1 VKAIAQSPGSA
12 AAAAGLLD
20 ATFWRIICGPAFTE
34 ERIMSGR
41 EAMRAAFGSV
51 AAVLLIAAA
60 APSAGA
66 EDALKLAIGQ
76 RGNWNTSIVELG
88 DRAGIFRKR
97 GLALEMLYTAGG
109 GETQQA
115 VLAGAVD
122 IGTAIGTMGA
132 LGAYAKG
139 APLRIIAAETTGG
152 ADYWYVAAAS
162 PIKTL
167 KDTEGKTLAYSTAG
181 SSTHGVV
188 LAFMKELGLKAKPVA
203 TGGPVPTLTQVMTG
217 QIDVGWSTPPL
228 GLKETDEG
236 KIRVIARAADLA
248 LVRGQTIRVLAS
260 TTDVLTKRTDAIA
273 RFMDAYRESL
283 AYIYSDNP
291 KAMADFADIAGVTLD
306 IARRT
311 RDAFAKDQL
320 SPDEIKGLDVMMP
333 EAIALKFLTAP
344 LSAAQLHEL
353 IQIPRPRN

>member
-1 VKAIAQSPGSA
+1 MTGRGTPRAALAAIAA
-12 AAAAGLLD
+12 ILL
-20 ATFWRIICGPAFTE
+20 
-34 ERIMSGR
+34 
-41 EAMRAAFGSV
+41 V
-51 AAVLLIAAA
+51 AAA
-60 APSAGA
+60 APSVGA
-66 EDALKLAIGQ
+66 EDILKLAIGQ

-88 DRAGIFRKR
+88 DRAGIFKKH
-97 GLALEMLYTAGG
+97 GLALDMLYTAGG

-152 ADYWYVAAAS
+152 ADYWYVAASS
-162 PIKTL
+162 PIKSL
-167 KDTEGKTLAYSTAG
+167 RDTEGKTLAYSTAG
-181 SSTHGVV
+181 SSTQSVA
-188 LAFMKELGLKAKPVA
+188 LAFIKELGLKAKPVA

-228 GLKETDEG
+228 GLKEIDEG
-236 KIRVIARAADLA
+236 KIRVLARATDLA

-260 TTDVLTKRTDAIA
+260 TADVLGKRRDVIV
-273 RFMDAYRESL
+273 RFMNAYRESL
-283 AYIYSDNP
+283 AYVYGDNP
-291 KAMADFADIAGVTLD
+291 KAMADFADLARVTPD

-311 RDAFAKDQL
+311 RDAFAKQFL

-333 EAIALKFLTAP
+333 EAVALKFLAAP
-344 LSAAQLHEL
+344 LTPEQLHEL
-353 IQIPRPRN
+353 IQIPPPRS

>member
-1 VKAIAQSPGSA
+1 MIS
-12 AAAAGLLD
+12 
-20 ATFWRIICGPAFTE
+20 
-34 ERIMSGR
+34 R
-41 EAMRAAFGSV
+41 EAMRAAFGIL
-51 AAVLLIAAA
+51 AAILFIAGATVPA
-60 APSAGA
+60 VA

-88 DRAGIFRKR
+88 DRAGIFKKHR
-97 GLALEMLYTAGG
+97 LALEMLYTAGG

-152 ADYWYVAAAS
+152 ADYWYVAAPS

-167 KDTEGKTLAYSTAG
+167 KDTEGKTIAFSTVGA
-181 SSTHGVV
+181 STHSVV
-188 LAFMKELGLKAKPVA
+188 LAFVKELGLKAKPVA

-228 GLKETDEG
+228 GLKEIDDG
-236 KIRVIARAADLA
+236 KIRVIARATDLA
-248 LVRGQTIRVLAS
+248 LVRGQTIRVLATS
-260 TTDVLTKRTDAIA
+260 SDVLNKRRDAIA

-283 AYIYSDNP
+283 AYIYGGNP
-291 KAMADFADIAGVTLD
+291 KAMADFADFAGVSLD
-306 IARRT
+306 VARQT
-311 RDAFAKDQL
+311 QDANAKEL
-320 SPDEIKGLDVMMP
+320 LAPDEIKWLDVMMP
-333 EAIALKFLTAP
+333 EAVALKFLAAP
-344 LSAAQLHEL
+344 LTAEQLRDL
-353 IQIPRPRN
+353 IQIPPPRS

>member
-1 VKAIAQSPGSA
+1 
-12 AAAAGLLD
+12 
-20 ATFWRIICGPAFTE
+20 
-34 ERIMSGR
+34 MGR
-41 EAMRAAFGSV
+41 RKAMRAAFAAV
-51 AAVLLIAAA
+51 AAILYVAANS
-60 APSAGA
+60 PPAGA
-66 EDALKLAIGQ
+66 EDALTLAIGQ

-88 DRAGIFRKR
+88 NRAGIFKKH

-167 KDTEGKTLAYSTAG
+167 MDSEGKTLAYSTAG
-181 SSTHGVV
+181 SSTQSVA
-188 LAFMKELGLKAKPVA
+188 LAFIKELGLKAKPVA

-228 GLKETDEG
+228 GLKEIDEG
-236 KIRVIARAADLA
+236 KIRVIARATDLA
-248 LVRGQTIRVLAS
+248 LVRGQTIRVLAT
-260 TTDVLTKRTDAIA
+260 TTDVLARRKDAIV
-273 RFMDAYRESL
+273 RFVDAYRESL
-283 AYIYSDNP
+283 AYIYGDNP
-291 KAMADFADIAGVTLD
+291 KAMMDFADIAGVSSD

-311 RDAFAKDQL
+311 RDAFAKEQL
-320 SPDEIKGLDVMMP
+320 SPDEIKGLDVIMP
-333 EAIALKFLTAP
+333 EAVALKFLTAP
-344 LSAAQLHEL
+344 LTAAQLRDL
-353 IQIPRPRN
+353 IQIPPPRS

>member
-1 VKAIAQSPGSA
+1 MAN
-12 AAAAGLLD
+12 
-20 ATFWRIICGPAFTE
+20 
-34 ERIMSGR
+34 R
-41 EAMRAAFGSV
+41 EAMRAAFGTI
-51 AAVLLIAAA
+51 AAILLIAAA
-60 APSAGA
+60 AVPAGA
-66 EDALKLAIGQ
+66 EDVLKLAIGQ

-88 DRAGIFRKR
+88 NRAGIFKKH

-152 ADYWYVAAAS
+152 ADYWYVTTSS

-167 KDTEGKTLAYSTAG
+167 KDTDGKTIAYSTAG
-181 SSTHGVV
+181 SSTQSVV
-188 LAFMKELGLKAKPVA
+188 LAFVKELGLKAKPVA
-203 TGGPVPTLTQVMTG
+203 TGGPVLTLTQVMTG

-228 GLKETDEG
+228 GLNEIDEG
-236 KIRVIARAADLA
+236 KIRVVARATDLA

-260 TTDVLTKRTDAIA
+260 TADVLGKRKDAIV

-283 AYIYSDNP
+283 AYIYGDNP
-291 KAMADFADIAGVTLD
+291 KAMMDFADIAGVTLD

-344 LSAAQLHEL
+344 LTAAQLRDL
-353 IQIPRPRN
+353 IQIPPPRS